1 MKSFPTNSEKGS
13 RLKFCMAEM
22 TLPVEGERKVIR
34 PQCSGKD
41 SSYTGKKKKKKTKLL
56 WRRMNEERQ

>member
-41 SSYTGKKKKKKTKLL
+41 SSYTGKKKKKTKLG